1 MSERRDPPFQAQ
13 FAVGD
18 PVRIR
23 DSYPSG
29 HVRTP
34 FYIRGIEG
42 EIADMVG
49 SFPNPE
55 MAALGGDGLPEQP
68 LYRVRF
74 QQRRV
79 WAGYKGPAH
88 DTIDIE
94 IYEHWLEPT

>member
-13 FAVGD
+13 FTIGD

-23 DSYPSG
+23 ESYPSG

-55 MAALGGDGLPEQP
+55 MAALGGDGLPEQQVH
-68 LYRVRF
+68 R
-74 QQRRV
+74 
-79 WAGYKGPAH
+79 AGHVEDRIP
-88 DTIDIE
+88 
-94 IYEHWLEPT
+94 